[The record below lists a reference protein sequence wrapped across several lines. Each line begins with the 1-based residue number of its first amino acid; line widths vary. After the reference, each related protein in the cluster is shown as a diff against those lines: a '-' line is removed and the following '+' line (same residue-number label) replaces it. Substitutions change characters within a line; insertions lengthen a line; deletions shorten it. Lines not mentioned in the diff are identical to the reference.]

1 MNTPPRLRG
10 LLPASRGGGR
20 RRAGGANRPM
30 PAFASA
36 YVGWVPFLC
45 VLAAIALL
53 ATSAITWVTAPNW
66 GLHNV
71 IAAPRT
77 VGTVPLTK
85 ASPVDA
91 HAPDISISPYS
102 IEVPAIKAQAPI
114 LEIGTTADREL
125 EPPQDPTEVGW
136 WKYGAKPG
144 ATVGTAIITGHIN
157 YAGVAGALGEIGR
170 LNPGDKIIVHGMRHG
185 KRATLTFTVTG
196 VQTYS
201 KQKLPWAQ
209 IFDQHVAGRLA
220 LITCGGPFDQ
230 STGNYLDNIV
240 AYAVLGDAT
249 AGAITPAHD

>member
-1 MNTPPRLRG
+1 MKAPRRPR
-10 LLPASRGGGR
+10 PAV
-20 RRAGGANRPM
+20 
-30 PAFASA
+30 ASA
-36 YVGWVPFLC
+36 YAGWVPFLC
-45 VLAAIALL
+45 VLAAITLL

-77 VGTVPLTK
+77 VGTVPLVPLAN

-91 HAPDISISPYS
+91 HTPDVSVSPYS

-114 LEIGTTADREL
+114 LEIGTSANREL

-144 ATVGTAIITGHIN
+144 AATGTAIITGHIN

-170 LNPGDKIIVHGMRHG
+170 LNPGDKIIVNGMRNG

-201 KQKLPWAQ
+201 KKKLPWAQ
-209 IFDQHVAGRLA
+209 IFDQQVRGRLA
-220 LITCGGPFDQ
+220 LVTCGGQFDAN
-230 STGNYLDNIV
+230 TGNYLDNII
-240 AYAVLGDAT
+240 AYAVLDDGSS
-249 AGAITPAHD
+249 AGPITPAHN